1 MMGQPAPA
9 EDEEPDPA
17 YDFDGNEIDVEQTD
31 DEERGEREESIE
43 DDHGDGFIREKDVGK
58 VSSHRLSTSPPI
70 HQPTSLPH
78 IPPFLCFYMP
88 QTQVPGPRSAQP
100 RARRLYLNFING
112 LGYMLNIHIDF
123 IKNHR
128 QMTAIEVWVFVCVV
142 CVMFGYVSVRV
153 CVCILF
159 PPLLAQD
166 HYKLSAYQK
175 VPFDLAW
182 QQLKRYTNKHR
193 NRHIKNNTP

>member
-1 MMGQPAPA
+1 MTSNCAFPLTALT
-9 EDEEPDPA
+9 EK
-17 YDFDGNEIDVEQTD
+17 TD
-31 DEERGEREESIE
+31 DEEKNDEEHEEREESIE
-43 DDHGDGFIREKDVGK
+43 DDRGDGFIREKDVAK

-70 HQPTSLPH
+70 HQPTSLPHIPH

-142 CVMFGYVSVRV
+142 CVVCAYASVRV
-153 CVCILF
+153 CVCILY
-159 PPLLAQD
+159 PPILAQD

-182 QQLKRYTNKHR
+182 QQLKRYTNKHI

>member
-1 MMGQPAPA
+1 MLGQPP
-9 EDEEPDPA
+9 EDEGPDPA
-17 YDFDGNEIDVEQTD
+17 NDSDGNELEDVEKTD
-31 DEERGEREESIE
+31 DERAEREESIE
-43 DDHGDGFIREKDVGK
+43 DNHGDGFIREKDVAK
-58 VSSHRLSTSPPI
+58 VSSHHLSTSPPLD
-70 HQPTSLPH
+70 PTHRSLPH
-78 IPPFLCFYMP
+78 IPPFLCFYIP
-88 QTQVPGPRSAQP
+88 RIQVPGPRSAQP

-128 QMTAIEVWVFVCVV
+128 QMTAIEVWVFMCVV
-142 CVMFGYVSVRV
+142 CVMLGYVSVRM

-159 PPLLAQD
+159 PPLVAQD

-182 QQLKRYTNKHR
+182 MQLKRYSNKHIH
-193 NRHIKNNTP
+193 RHIQKSIP